1 MSFLKYLDKTIVAS
15 KYFSTD
21 EMKKIYNLGARHFGE
36 NYVQSLLD
44 KKSSLKDLKDIS
56 WHLIGHLQSN
66 KTKLIINE
74 IDYLHTLDSIKLAS
88 IIQKYRN
95 TPLNCFIQINL
106 EKNDNKEGILIENL
120 DEFIQE
126 IKKYDKIN
134 LIGFMAIGAIDDVVR
149 TEEIFKTLND
159 LKIKYNLNY
168 TSMGMSNDYELA
180 LKYHS
185 DFLRIGSLFK
195 GVI

>member
-1 MSFLKYLDKTIVAS
+1 MIFLNYLDKTVVAS
-15 KYFSTD
+15 KYFSV
-21 EMKKIYNLGARHFGE
+21 EQMKKIYNLGARHFGE
-36 NYVQSLLD
+36 NYVQSLLT
-44 KKSSLKDLKDIS
+44 KKQALDNYKDIT

-66 KTKLIINE
+66 KTKMIINE
-74 IDYLHTLDSIKLAS
+74 IDYLHTLDSIKLARL
-88 IIQKYRN
+88 IQKFRN
-95 TPLNCFIQINL
+95 TPLNCLIQINL
-106 EKNDNKEGILIENL
+106 EANNQKEGILL
-120 DEFIQE
+120 KDLSDFIQE

-134 LIGFMAIGAIDDVVR
+134 LIGFMTIGALDNEIL

-159 LKIKYNLNY
+159 LKMKYNLNY

-180 LKYHS
+180 LNYHS

>member
-21 EMKKIYNLGARHFGE
+21 EMTKIYNLGARHFGE

>member
-21 EMKKIYNLGARHFGE
+21 EMTKIYDLGARHFGE

-44 KKSSLKDLKDIS
+44 KKLSLKDLKDIS

>member
-21 EMKKIYNLGARHFGE
+21 EMTKIYDLGARHFGE

>member
-1 MSFLKYLDKTIVAS
+1 MSFLKYLDQTVVAS
-15 KYFSTD
+15 KYFSHD
-21 EMKKIYNLGARHFGE
+21 EMIRIYNLGARHFGE
-36 NYVQSLLD
+36 NYVQHLLT
-44 KKSSLKDLKDIS
+44 KKEQLKAYKDIQ

-74 IDYLHTLDSIKLAS
+74 IDYLHTLDSIKLEKL
-88 IIQKYRN
+88 IQLHRK

-106 EKNDNKEGILIENL
+106 EENNQKEGILVENL
-120 DEFIQE
+120 AEFVRE

-134 LIGFMAIGAIDDVVR
+134 LIGFMTIGALDDIVK
-149 TEEIFKTLND
+149 TEEIFKTLNA
-159 LKIKYNLNY
+159 LKQTYNLKY
-168 TSMGMSNDYELA
+168 TSMGMSGDYQLA

>member
-21 EMKKIYNLGARHFGE
+21 EMTKIYNLGARHFGE

-44 KKSSLKDLKDIS
+44 KKLSLKDLKDIS

>member
-15 KYFSTD
+15 KYFSID
-21 EMKKIYNLGARHFGE
+21 EMTKIYNLEARHFGE

-44 KKSSLKDLKDIS
+44 KKLSLKDLKDIS

>member
-15 KYFSTD
+15 KYFSID
-21 EMKKIYNLGARHFGE
+21 EMTKIYNLEARHFGE